1 MRSLRMTA
9 VAGLTGAA
17 LMSGMLAATSAEAAS
32 VPRCKEW
39 KSNGNATG
47 NVKCGY
53 TNSPTSHKY
62 RAVVECFSSGGVKYT
77 VYGKWVTPIPRDR
90 YGATSSRVCSESGNA
105 RVTAISHAFELA

>member
-1 MRSLRMTA
+1 MAA
-9 VAGLTGAA
+9 VASFTGAA
-17 LMSGMLAATSAEAAS
+17 LISGMLAAASAEAAT

-62 RAVVECFSSGGVKYT
+62 RAVVECINGAGRKYT
-77 VYGKWVTPIPRDR
+77 VYGKWVTPIPKDK
-90 YGATSSRVCSESGNA
+90 YGATSSGVCSGNGTA
-105 RVTAISHAFELA
+105 GVTGITHDFELA